1 MSKSSSISGII
12 FRYYNSG
19 ASDKVA
25 SLIQENGARINVLFK
40 GVKNE
45 KSKKAGF
52 LEIGNFLDVKVV
64 EGFGLPIVSDVSF
77 RNENINWRVDM
88 NQVFFLEMGCEIIDK
103 TCVEGQEHREL
114 FYCFKD
120 FIEFGP
126 VDVVFCISI
135 LIIKTLE
142 EINHNDN
149 FLDQM
154 IKFAVSTP
162 DENTKIRIFKS
173 IKFISINSF
182 KNALRIDLTKNEK
195 LFLFDLLLNYFESN
209 IKKLKSSS
217 IVRKIL

>member
-25 SLIQENGARINVLFK
+25 CLIQENGSRINVLFK

-52 LEIGNFLDVKVV
+52 LEIGNFLDIKVV
-64 EGFGLPIVSDVSF
+64 EGFGLPIVSDASF
-77 RNENINWRVDM
+77 RKENTNWRVDM
-88 NQVFFLEMGCEIIDK
+88 NRVFFLEMACEIIDK
-103 TCVEGQEHREL
+103 TCVEEQEHLES

-120 FIEFGP
+120 FIEIGYTDLIFS
-126 VDVVFCISI
+126 ISI

-154 IKFAVSTP
+154 SKFAVSDP
-162 DENTKIRIFKS
+162 DDNTRIRIVKS
-173 IKFISINSF
+173 VKFILNNSL
-182 KNALRIDLTKNEK
+182 KKSVRIDLTNNEK
-195 LFLFDLLLNYFESN
+195 VFLFDILLNYFESN